1 MRLELERCAGTS
13 AKRDRLRFL
22 SLHFRLKPSTRQMN
36 KFSLSREVK
45 IKATHQRQKL
55 LLNSWQ
61 KTSGMG
67 IQNNAR
73 VAVMGGGP
81 AGSFFSYFL
90 LDMAE
95 RIGTELQVDIYEPR
109 DFSLVAPQGCNMCA
123 GVISESLVQNL
134 ATEGFNLSTRVVQR
148 AIDSYVLY
156 TDVGSLRI
164 GTPQDEKR
172 IAALFRGAGPR
183 GITEYKWVGF
193 DRHLLVSAENKGA
206 RITNRRVTNVER
218 CDGQLLVETRSSPG
232 QLYDLLAVATGV
244 NSAALKLFENRDFN
258 YIPPK
263 TAKTVIQEYYFGSE
277 TIEKHLGS
285 SLHVFLLDIPRL
297 DFAMIVPKGDFATV
311 CLLGTDVDANLLRTF
326 LDAPEVK
333 KCFPENW
340 DSNQPTCQCFPRINI
355 QGAFQPFADQV
366 VFLGDSGVTRLYK
379 DGIGAA
385 YRAAK
390 AAAATVIFEGISEED
405 FRNHYWTA
413 CKSMHNDNQF
423 GKVIF
428 AITRLIQRMQF
439 SRRAV
444 LRMAGREQ
452 QREGSYPHMSSV
464 LWDTFTGSAP
474 YKEVFLRTLHP
485 LFLSHFIW
493 DLGVALID
501 G

>member
-1 MRLELERCAGTS
+1 MR
-13 AKRDRLRFL
+13 
-22 SLHFRLKPSTRQMN
+22 
-36 KFSLSREVK
+36 KFSISREAK
-45 IKATHQRQKL
+45 TQGTFHRQEL
-55 LLNSWQ
+55 LLNS
-61 KTSGMG
+61 
-67 IQNNAR
+67 IQNTSDRGIHNDAR

-95 RIGTELQVDIYEPR
+95 RVGIELQVDIYEPR

-134 ATEGFNLSTRVVQR
+134 AAEGIDLPTTVVQR
-148 AIDSYVLY
+148 AIDSYVMH

-164 GTPQDEKR
+164 GTPRDEKR
-172 IAALFRGAGPR
+172 IAALFRGAGPH
-183 GITEYKWVGF
+183 GTKEFKWVGF
-193 DRHLLVSAENKGA
+193 DGYLLKSAENKGA
-206 RITNRRVTNVER
+206 QIINTRITNIER
-218 CDGQLLVETRSSPG
+218 IDDQLLVKTRSDPG
-232 QLYDLLAVATGV
+232 QVYDLLAVATGV
-244 NSAALKLFENRDFN
+244 NSAALKLFENREFN
-258 YIPPK
+258 YLPPK
-263 TAKTVIQEYYFGSE
+263 TTKTAIQEYHLGSE
-277 TIEKHLGS
+277 AIEKYLGS

-311 CLLGTDVDANLLRTF
+311 CLLGTDVDTDLLQSF

-333 KCFPENW
+333 KCFPEDW
-340 DSNQPTCQCFPRINI
+340 DRNQPSCQCFPRINI
-355 QGAFQPFADQV
+355 QGAFRPFADRV
-366 VFLGDSGVTRLYK
+366 VFLGDSGVSRLYK

-390 AAAATVIFEGISEED
+390 AAAATVVFEGISEED
-405 FRNHYWTA
+405 FRIHYWPA
-413 CKSMHNDNQF
+413 CKSMHNDNRF

-428 AITRLIQRMQF
+428 TVTRLIQRIRF

-444 LRMAGREQ
+444 LRMADREQ
-452 QREGSYPHMSSV
+452 RRVGSHPHMSSV

-474 YKEVFLRTLHP
+474 YKDIFLRTLDP
-485 LFLSHFIW
+485 SFLSHFIW

>member
-1 MRLELERCAGTS
+1 MR
-13 AKRDRLRFL
+13 
-22 SLHFRLKPSTRQMN
+22 
-36 KFSLSREVK
+36 KFSITREDK
-45 IKATHQRQKL
+45 IKVASQRQEL
-55 LLNSWQ
+55 IRNPCHEISD
-61 KTSGMG
+61 MG
-67 IQNNAR
+67 IQDGAR

-95 RIGTELQVDIYEPR
+95 RVGIELLVDIYEPR
-109 DFSLVAPQGCNMCA
+109 DFSLAAPQGCNMCA

-134 ATEGFNLSTRVVQR
+134 AAEGIELPTTVVQR
-148 AIDSYVLY
+148 AIDSYVMH

-164 GTPQDEKR
+164 GTPRDEKR

-183 GITEYKWVGF
+183 GIKEYKWMGF
-193 DRHLLVSAENKGA
+193 DRHLLKSAENKGA
-206 RITNRRVTNVER
+206 QIINTRITSVER
-218 CDGQLLVETRSSPG
+218 YDGQLLVKTRSNPG
-232 QLYDLLAVATGV
+232 QVYDLLVVATGV
-244 NSAALKLFENRDFN
+244 NSAAIRLFENRDFN
-258 YIPPK
+258 YLQPK
-263 TAKTVIQEYYFGSE
+263 TTKTAIQEYYLGGE
-277 TIEKHLGS
+277 IIEKYLGS

-297 DFAMIVPKGDFATV
+297 DFAMIVPKGDFVTV
-311 CLLGTDVDANLLRTF
+311 CLLGTDVDANLLQTF

-333 KCFPENW
+333 NCFPDNW
-340 DSNQPTCQCFPRINI
+340 DRNQPTCQCFPRINI
-355 QGAFQPFADQV
+355 QGAFQPFADRV
-366 VFLGDSGVTRLYK
+366 VFLGDCGVTRLYK

-390 AAAATVIFEGISEED
+390 AAATTVVFEGISEED
-405 FRNHYWTA
+405 FRNHYWVA
-413 CKSMHNDNQF
+413 CKSIHNDNQF

-428 AITRLIQRMQF
+428 AVTRLIQRIRF

-444 LRMAGREQ
+444 LRMVDREQ
-452 QREGSYPHMSSV
+452 RRVGSHPYMSSV

-474 YKEVFLRTLHP
+474 YKEVFLRTLDP